1 MKKYVW
7 VLLVGL
13 IGCDSVVRSREPIHL
28 DWRVA
33 LQGES
38 VSTPLVT
45 PDYIALG
52 TSEGLAIV
60 ERDGSSRCV
69 FEQAGSVIAAPK
81 TDGRSIFFGSTNYMA
96 YAVDPQ
102 CREVW
107 SRSTRDRIK
116 SDPLVHNS
124 VVYFTSYDGHIY
136 ALNASSGKEIW
147 TFPRSVVTPDKEEE
161 KFEVEAPGEAAVA
174 AREVP
179 APGLAGAAMGAP
191 TPEFEAEAAPEVP
204 AEAGPEPQPVP
215 ESELA
220 VVTGSF
226 SYSSPTI
233 FNNTLYVGNL
243 DHRLYAIDIETGKM
257 KWRYKTDA
265 PVTSS
270 PRVHKGNLYFGSN
283 DGNVYAVNTDPP
295 GVLWRSKTNHW
306 VNSSPLIDGKML
318 YIGGNDKNLYA
329 FNLKSGHA
337 DWRHRTP
344 GPVISIPASYKN
356 LVIFAGGKGDGRIY
370 GVDKRHGK
378 LFWSYK
384 TGGKIESDPVIEGN
398 KLFVS
403 SGDGYL
409 YAFSILKTS
418 AR

>member
-1 MKKYVW
+1 MRKYVW
-7 VLLVGL
+7 ILLVGL
-13 IGCDSVVRSREPIHL
+13 IACDGVVRSKEPIHL

-33 LQGES
+33 LEGES

-45 PDYIALG
+45 ADYIALG
-52 TSEGLAIV
+52 TSEGLTIV

-96 YAVDPQ
+96 YAIDPQ
-102 CREVW
+102 CKEVW

-136 ALNASSGKEIW
+136 ALNATSGKEIW
-147 TFPRSVVTPDKEEE
+147 TFPRSVATPEQDED
-161 KFEVEAPGEAAVA
+161 KFEVDASGEAAVA
-174 AREVP
+174 ARETP
-179 APGLAGAAMGAP
+179 TLGLAGAAIGMPVAEAD
-191 TPEFEAEAAPEVP
+191 TEAESD
-204 AEAGPEPQPVP
+204 AEAESDTEAEPDADAEP
-215 ESELA
+215 A
-220 VVTGSF
+220 VITGSF

-270 PRVHKGNLYFGSN
+270 PRVHKGVLYFGSN
-283 DGNVYAVNTDPP
+283 DGNVYAVDTDPL

-306 VNSSPLIDGKML
+306 VNSSPLIDGKTL

-329 FNLKSGHA
+329 FNLKSGRA

-356 LVIFAGGKGDGRIY
+356 LVVFAGGKGDGRIY

-384 TGGKIESDPVIEGN
+384 TGGKIESDPVIDGN

-409 YAFSILKTS
+409 YAFSILKTR

>member
-1 MKKYVW
+1 MRGGEGMKKYVW
-7 VLLVGL
+7 ILLVGL
-13 IGCDSVVRSREPIHL
+13 IACDSVVRSREPVHL

-45 PDYIALG
+45 ADYIALG
-52 TSEGLAIV
+52 TTEGLAIV

-69 FEQAGSVIAAPK
+69 FEQGGSVIAAPK

-96 YAVDPQ
+96 YAIDSQ
-102 CREVW
+102 CKEVW
-107 SRSTRDRIK
+107 SRSTQDRIK

-136 ALNASSGKEIW
+136 ALNATSGREIW
-147 TFPRSVVTPDKEEE
+147 TFPRSVMTPDQEEE
-161 KFEVEAPGEAAVA
+161 KFEVEVPDEAAVA
-174 AREVP
+174 ALEVP
-179 APGLAGAAMGAP
+179 APGLAGAAIGM
-191 TPEFEAEAAPEVP
+191 P
-204 AEAGPEPQPVP
+204 ATEPASEPEPAS
-215 ESELA
+215 ESEPA
-220 VVTGSF
+220 VVAGSF

-283 DGNVYAVNTDPP
+283 DGNVYAVDTDPL

-306 VNSSPLIDGKML
+306 VNSSPLIDGKKL
-318 YIGGNDKNLYA
+318 YIGGNDMNLYA
-329 FNLKSGHA
+329 FNLKTGRA
-337 DWRHRTP
+337 DWRHRTL
-344 GPVISIPASYKN
+344 GPVISIPVSYKN

-384 TGGKIESDPVIEGN
+384 TGGRIESDPVIDGN

-403 SGDGYL
+403 SADGYL
-409 YAFSILKTS
+409 YAFSILKTR
-418 AR
+418 AH